1 MPDGLSSTPVNAP
14 PSSAGL
20 MRFFDISG
28 GGPKIAPAV
37 VVAAAATFIVLEV
50 LINVIG

>member
-1 MPDGLSSTPVNAP
+1 MPDGLSSEPVNAP

-28 GGPKIAPAV
+28 GGPKIAPAA
-37 VVAAAATFIVLEV
+37 VVAAAATFVVLEI